1 MRAFILLLLIVLIVA
16 GILLGP
22 SALAFYQSQGPLPG
36 GVTLG
41 GVRPPDGETLE
52 DVARSLH
59 ETFQQPVAVYYD
71 TQRIILRPSDIDFE
85 VDVNAMVA
93 EAVPYGEGIGFWR
106 PFLGEV
112 FERPVVPVDIP
123 LKASFDEQ
131 KLAAWLQTVAQEHD
145 TVARPAHGV
154 ALAPGTPF
162 TSTFMFQAGQPGLEL
177 EPNLS
182 AQRVLNGL
190 SSATDRQANLVLVE
204 VPSPA
209 PSIKELEKLL
219 TARSDRFPGYVS
231 LFIRQVG
238 SNEEAVIDP
247 DIAFAGMSTLKIPMA
262 MELYRT
268 QVDEAPDIE
277 TSQLLS
283 DTFALSSNFAANLML
298 RQIGGGGVGAEWQGA
313 LEMTETLQ
321 GLGLQNTFMTT
332 PYDTERQTHTMVTPA
347 NSDKTWDTQPDGYR
361 QTTAKDIGL
370 VLEWVVQC
378 SQGGGTLMA
387 AFPGQLT
394 PGECQQMLDYIA
406 LDRNRILLE
415 TGVPP
420 DTRYAHKHGF
430 VNTAHGDVGVF
441 WSPAGP
447 YIVSLFIYKPGW
459 MEWELSSSIMADVS
473 KAAWDYFTLV
483 ANGGQPPE
491 IDTALPD
498 AAPPISATE
507 PLTPGAP

>member
-1 MRAFILLLLIVLIVA
+1 MRVLIFFLLILLVIAAV
-16 GILLGP
+16 LLGP
-22 SALAFYQSQGPLPG
+22 SAYAFQQSQGPLPG

-41 GVRPPDGETLE
+41 GMEPHGATLE
-52 DVARSLH
+52 EVARTLH
-59 ETFQQPVAVYYD
+59 ETFQQPVAVYHD
-71 TQRIILRPSDIDFE
+71 QQRIILRPADIDFE

-93 EAVPYGEGIGFWR
+93 EAVPYGEGIGYWR
-106 PFLGEV
+106 PFLREV
-112 FERPVVPVDIP
+112 FDRPARPVDIA
-123 LKASFDEQ
+123 LNYSFDQ
-131 KLAAWLQTVAQEHD
+131 HKLAAWLQTVADEYD
-145 TVARPAHGV
+145 TAARPPYGV
-154 ALAPGTPF
+154 ALAPGIPF

-182 AQRVLNGL
+182 AERVLAALG
-190 SSATDRQANLVLVE
+190 SPVQREANLVLVE
-204 VPSPA
+204 VPPPA
-209 PSIKELEKLL
+209 PTVEELEKLMV
-219 TARSDRFPGYVS
+219 ARTNRFPGYVS

-238 SNEEAVIDP
+238 SDEEAAIDP

-262 MELYRT
+262 LEIYRT
-268 QVDEAPDIE
+268 QIDGVPDIE
-277 TSQLLS
+277 TSKLLS
-283 DTFALSSNFAANLML
+283 DTFAISSNFAANLML

-313 LEMTETLQ
+313 LKMTETLQ

-347 NSDKTWDTQPDGYR
+347 NSDKTWDTEPDGYR

-370 VLEWVVQC
+370 ILEWIVQC
-378 SQGGGTLMA
+378 SQGGGTLLA

-394 PGECQQMLDYIA
+394 AEECQQILGYIA

-430 VNTAHGDVGVF
+430 VNSAHGDVGVF
-441 WSPAGP
+441 WGPAGP

-459 MEWELSSSIMADVS
+459 MEWDLSSRIMADVS

-483 ANGGQPPE
+483 ANGGQPPAVA
-491 IDTALPD
+491 TPLPD
-498 AAPPISATE
+498 ASQPITAATTITATE
-507 PLTPGAP
+507 P

>member
-1 MRAFILLLLIVLIVA
+1 MK
-16 GILLGP
+16 P
-22 SALAFYQSQGPLPG
+22 EG
-36 GVTLG
+36 G
-41 GVRPPDGETLE
+41 TLE
-52 DVARSLH
+52 DVARNLH
-59 ETFQQPVAVYYD
+59 EAFQQPVAVYYD
-71 TQRIILRPSDIDFE
+71 DQRVILRPADIDFE

-93 EAVPYGEGIGFWR
+93 DAVPYGEGLGFWR
-106 PFLGEV
+106 PFLREV
-112 FERPVVPVDIP
+112 FDQPARPVDIP
-123 LKASFDEQ
+123 LQFTFDDQ
-131 KLAAWLQTVAQEHD
+131 KLAAWLQNLGEEYD
-145 TVARPAHGV
+145 TEARPPYGV

-162 TSTFMFQAGQPGLEL
+162 TSTFMFQAGQPGLNL
-177 EPNLS
+177 EPTLS
-182 AQRVLNGL
+182 AQRVLAALG
-190 SSATDRQANLVLVE
+190 SPIEREAHMVLVE
-204 VPSPA
+204 VPPPA

-238 SNEEAVIDP
+238 SAEEAVIDP

-268 QVDEAPDIE
+268 QVDGAPDIE
-277 TSQLLS
+277 TSKLLS

-313 LEMTETLQ
+313 RKMTETLQ

-332 PYDTERQTHTMVTPA
+332 PYDTERQTQTMVTPA
-347 NSDKTWDTQPDGYR
+347 NSDKTWDTEPDGYR

-370 VLEWVVQC
+370 VLEWIVQC
-378 SQGGGTLMA
+378 GQGGGTLLA

-394 PGECQQMLDYIA
+394 AEECQQILDFVA

-415 TGVPP
+415 TGVPA

-459 MEWELSSSIMADVS
+459 MEWELSSSMMADVS

-483 ANGGQPPE
+483 ANGGQPPA
-491 IDTALPD
+491 IDTPLPD
-498 AAPPISATE
+498 PNRPVTPTI
-507 PLTPGAP
+507 PLTQTTP

>member
-1 MRAFILLLLIVLIVA
+1 MRTLLILLLIILIIA
-16 GILLGP
+16 GVMLGP
-22 SALAFYQSQGPLPG
+22 SAYAFYKSQGSLPG

-41 GVRPPDGETLE
+41 GTKPQGADLE
-52 DVARSLH
+52 EVARNLH
-59 ETFQQPVAVYYD
+59 EAFQQPVAVYYD
-71 TQRIILRPSDIDFE
+71 NQRVILRPADIDFE

-93 EAVPYGEGIGFWR
+93 QAVPYGEGLGLWR
-106 PFLGEV
+106 PFLREV
-112 FERPVVPVDIP
+112 FDRPDRPVDIP
-123 LKASFDEQ
+123 LKYTLDEQ
-131 KLAAWLQTVAQEHD
+131 KLASWLQDLASEYD
-145 TVARPAHGV
+145 TDARSPYGV

-182 AQRVLNGL
+182 AERILAAL
-190 SSATDRQANLVLVE
+190 SSATQREAHMILVE
-204 VPSPA
+204 VPPPA

-219 TARSDRFPGYVS
+219 VARTNRFPGYVS

-238 SNEEAVIDP
+238 SNEEAAIDP

-268 QVDEAPDIE
+268 QVDGTPDIE
-277 TSQLLS
+277 TSKLLS

-313 LEMTETLQ
+313 LKMTETLR

-332 PYDTERQTHTMVTPA
+332 PYDTERQTQTMVTPA
-347 NSDKTWDTQPDGYR
+347 NSDKTWDTEPDGYR

-370 VLEWVVQC
+370 VLEWIVQC
-378 SQGGGTLMA
+378 SQGGGTLLA

-394 PGECQQMLDYIA
+394 PNECQQTLDYIA

-430 VNTAHGDVGVF
+430 VSTAHGDVGVF

-473 KAAWDYFTLV
+473 KASWDYFTLV
-483 ANGGQPPE
+483 ANGGQPPAV
-491 IDTALPD
+491 DTPL
-498 AAPPISATE
+498 AAPSQPITPTVPFTQTE
-507 PLTPGAP
+507 Q

>member
-1 MRAFILLLLIVLIVA
+1 MRPLLLLLLIVLIIA

-41 GVRPPDGETLE
+41 GMRPPEGETLE
-52 DVARSLH
+52 DVARNLH

-71 TQRIILRPSDIDFE
+71 TQRIILRPGDIDFE

-93 EAVPYGEGIGFWR
+93 DAVPYGEGIGFWR
-106 PFLGEV
+106 PFLGDV
-112 FERPVVPVDIP
+112 FERPVAPVDIP
-123 LKASFDEQ
+123 LKVTFDEQ
-131 KLAAWLQTVAQEHD
+131 KLAAWLDTVAQEHD
-145 TVARPAHGV
+145 TVARPAYGV

-177 EPNLS
+177 ETNLS
-182 AQRVLNGL
+182 AQRVLNAL
-190 SSATDRQANLVLVE
+190 SSPTDRQANLVLVE
-204 VPSPA
+204 VPPPA

-219 TARSDRFPGYVS
+219 VARSDRFPGYVS

-238 SNEEAVIDP
+238 SDEEAVIDP
-247 DIAFAGMSTLKIPMA
+247 DIAFAGMSVLKIPMA

-268 QVDEAPDIE
+268 QLDGTPDIE
-277 TSQLLS
+277 ASKLLS

-298 RQIGGGGVGAEWQGA
+298 RLIGGGGVGDEWQGA
-313 LEMTETLQ
+313 IKMTETLQ
-321 GLGLQNTFMTT
+321 GLGLQNTFMAS
-332 PYDTERQTHTMVTPA
+332 PYDTDRQSRIYTTPA
-347 NSDKTWDTQPDGYR
+347 NSDKTWDTEPDSQR

-370 VLEWVVQC
+370 VLEWIVQC
-378 SQGGGTLMA
+378 SQGGGTLLA
-387 AFPGQLT
+387 AFPDQLT
-394 PGECQQMLDYIA
+394 PDECQQILDFIA
-406 LDRNRILLE
+406 LDRNGILLE

-420 DTRYAHKHGF
+420 ETRFAHKHGF
-430 VNTAHGDVGVF
+430 VNSTHGDVGVF
-441 WSPAGP
+441 WGPAGP

-459 MEWELSSSIMADVS
+459 MEWETSSSMMADVS

-491 IDTALPD
+491 IDTPLPD
-498 AAPPISATE
+498 ASSPISATE
-507 PLTPGAP
+507 PLTPGTP